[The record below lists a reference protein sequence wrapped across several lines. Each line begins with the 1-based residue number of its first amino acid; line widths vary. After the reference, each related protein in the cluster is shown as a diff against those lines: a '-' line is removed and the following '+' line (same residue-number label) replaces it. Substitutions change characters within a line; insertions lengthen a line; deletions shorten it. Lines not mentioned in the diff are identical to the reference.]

1 MDWKYLLLFPLLFF
15 GCQTEKEAQDPL
27 EVRIDYQN
35 AKVKPFEDL
44 LRERPIQEEYV
55 LLRSKSSE
63 TDFSKPKKI
72 LVQNEKIFIL
82 DSARPTKLVVFS
94 REGEGLA
101 QVGTRGEGPQEY
113 LSIADF
119 DVADDGKIYFID
131 GQSDKLFCFNEDFS
145 FAYTKDLPFEADIL
159 KAVSGGFLFGLS
171 SWNTGECEGAKIIR
185 TDWELNV
192 QETFL
197 KYDEYTD
204 PAFWIS
210 SYTFIRT
217 KDGIIYNQTI
227 DNHIYQFD
235 PDGNYKGSVNMDF
248 GSRNVPNEAK
258 KEIESKLRDYEE
270 YDLLKNYVAVT
281 DNYIIGALWKSRK
294 TVPFVYDRRTNTSY
308 LCAEQEEY
316 ASPALIGYSDTL
328 SIAYYEPTMDISMLP
343 DSVQNF
349 LEKEDFVLCIRNIY

>member
-235 PDGNYKGSVNMDF
+235 PEGNYKSAVNMDF
-248 GSRNVPNEAK
+248 GSRNVPDEAK

-281 DNYIIGALWKSRK
+281 DNYIIGTLWKSRK

-316 ASPALIGYSDTL
+316 ASPALIGYSDTIPPIYAR
-328 SIAYYEPTMDISMLP
+328 SRRNTPLP
-343 DSVQNF
+343 P
-349 LEKEDFVLCIRNIY
+349 

>member
-145 FAYTKDLPFEADIL
+145 FAYTKELPFEADIL
-159 KAVSGGFLFGLS
+159 KAVSDGFLFGLS

-185 TDWELNV
+185 TDGELNV
-192 QETFL
+192 QERFL
-197 KYDEYTD
+197 EYDEYTD

-210 SYTFIRT
+210 GYTFIRT
-217 KDGIIYNQTI
+217 RDGIVYNQTI

-248 GSRNVPNEAK
+248 GS
-258 KEIESKLRDYEE
+258 
-270 YDLLKNYVAVT
+270 
-281 DNYIIGALWKSRK
+281 
-294 TVPFVYDRRTNTSY
+294 
-308 LCAEQEEY
+308 
-316 ASPALIGYSDTL
+316 
-328 SIAYYEPTMDISMLP
+328 
-343 DSVQNF
+343 
-349 LEKEDFVLCIRNIY
+349 

>member
-1 MDWKYLLLFPLLFF
+1 MDWKCLLLFPLIFVE
-15 GCQTEKEAQDPL
+15 CQTEKETQDPL
-27 EVRIDYQN
+27 EVKIDYQN
-35 AKVKPFEDL
+35 AKVKPLKDL
-44 LRERPIQEEYV
+44 LSEKSIQEEYV
-55 LLRSKSSE
+55 LLRSKSSA
-63 TDFSKPKKI
+63 TDFSIPKKI
-72 LVQNEKIFIL
+72 LIKDGRIFIL
-82 DSARPTKLVVFS
+82 DGARLKKLVVFS
-94 REGEGLA
+94 KNGNGIT
-101 QVGTRGEGPQEY
+101 QVGMRGEGPQEY
-113 LSIADF
+113 LTISDF

-145 FAYTKDLPFEADIL
+145 FAYTKKLPFEADIL

-258 KEIESKLRDYEE
+258 KEIESKLRDFDE

-294 TVPFVYDRRTNTSY
+294 TVPFVYDRRANISY

>member
-72 LVQNEKIFIL
+72 
-82 DSARPTKLVVFS
+82 
-94 REGEGLA
+94 
-101 QVGTRGEGPQEY
+101 
-113 LSIADF
+113 
-119 DVADDGKIYFID
+119 
-131 GQSDKLFCFNEDFS
+131 
-145 FAYTKDLPFEADIL
+145 FEADIL

-235 PDGNYKGSVNMDF
+235 PEGNYKSAVNMDF